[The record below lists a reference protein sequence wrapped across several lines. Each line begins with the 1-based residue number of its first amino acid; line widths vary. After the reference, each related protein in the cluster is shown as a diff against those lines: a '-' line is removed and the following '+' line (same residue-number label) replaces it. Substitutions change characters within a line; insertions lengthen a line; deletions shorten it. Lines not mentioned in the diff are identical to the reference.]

1 MKGMCT
7 YTLMTKYVED
17 KWNELKTHLTKFVS
31 DKSTE
36 TTAKLKADY
45 NAKFSKQQDEIDA
58 LQAQVAALTARSA
71 FDNGSTLAPAPE
83 KKAASKPAAKRAPKA
98 AAKQAAKVTPQKQPI
113 SSPKTSRGVQKR
125 KTYYCPSKAEL
136 QKRAREEAKERAD
149 YEAMMEETKDETVR
163 QTRSMLPL
171 KDKRMHAINA
181 L

>member
-71 FDNGSTLAPAPE
+71 FDNGTLGSAPATE
-83 KKAASKPAAKRAPKA
+83 KKAVKPAAKRAPKA
-98 AAKQAAKVTPQKQPI
+98 ARLQAG
-113 SSPKTSRGVQKR
+113 R
-125 KTYYCPSKAEL
+125 
-136 QKRAREEAKERAD
+136 
-149 YEAMMEETKDETVR
+149 
-163 QTRSMLPL
+163 
-171 KDKRMHAINA
+171 
-181 L
+181 

>member
-1 MKGMCT
+1 M
-7 YTLMTKYVED
+7 
-17 KWNELKTHLTKFVS
+17 KTHVTKLES

-71 FDNGSTLAPAPE
+71 FDNGTLGSAPAPE
-83 KKAASKPAAKRAPKA
+83 KKAAKPASKPAAKRAPKA

-125 KTYYCPSKAEL
+125 KTYYRPSKAEL
-136 QKRAREEAKERAD
+136 QKRARDEAKEKAD
-149 YEAMMEETKDETVR
+149 YEAEREEKKGR
-163 QTRSMLPL
+163 QTRSTWDM
-171 KDKRMHAINA
+171 KDKHMYSIDA